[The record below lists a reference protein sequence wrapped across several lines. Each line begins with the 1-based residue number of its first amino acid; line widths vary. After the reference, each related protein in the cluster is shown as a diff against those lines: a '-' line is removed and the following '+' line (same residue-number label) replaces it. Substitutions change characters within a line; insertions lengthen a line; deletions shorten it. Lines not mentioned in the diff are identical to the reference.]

1 MDTTVAALAHAN
13 ALYARDSSSNTSQP
27 PVYKAIGI
35 TLAVS
40 SGVFIGSSFVLKK
53 TGLLKAN
60 VKYNEEAGEGYGYL
74 KNAWWW
80 SGMILMIVG
89 EICNFVAY
97 AFVDA
102 ILVTPMGALSVVV
115 TTILSAIFLKER
127 LSFVGKVG
135 CFNCIVGSV
144 VIALNAPQQSSVST
158 IQQMKHYVLAPGFLV
173 YAGIVVVG
181 CTIVALWAG
190 PRYGKRSMFVYLTI
204 CSLIGGLSVV
214 ATQGL
219 GAAILAQIR
228 GIPQFNQWFLY
239 VVLAFVIVSLLTE
252 IIYLNKALNIFNAAL
267 VTPTYYVFFT
277 SATIVTSAI
286 LFQGFPGSVMAIV
299 TMVLGFLQICS
310 GVVLLQLSKSAKDVP
325 DAAIFKGDLDQIRE
339 VSEQEQ
345 PESEPKADA
354 IRGTAAIIR
363 RISVSRQ
370 KMEEEEAKRYFR
382 ERQEDQLKPPAE
394 NEIIEW
400 DGLRRRKTVIGE
412 GPTMAPRTPRT
423 PRSPHPPL
431 GMSRFPDEG
440 EQPART
446 PSGKGGQTFLEEVRS
461 RASTMLHPS
470 QWRAPGQEG
479 NYAHSP
485 LHPVALTEISVPP
498 NKDVDTAY
506 HGSGGTALDAPFQPG
521 RERSDTPRSIA
532 WADEVRPDRT
542 PSRSSHLAPEPPHS
556 ARRQFSFQTVFNRMR
571 SAENSPRSPNSPSR
585 GILRRSERSASLE
598 QKRAMK
604 HATEEERLGLVK
616 GDSRQAEV
624 EDEYLDEKIPRAESP
639 DSFDST
645 LEAVEP
651 PVPEAYSRPY
661 QASRTSSMSTTTF
674 PPYEDVHPYHAE
686 VDPHMLYPPVRR
698 VSSPP
703 PPPPEHDSAGGE
715 RPRSR
720 RTHSPDSLHST
731 RQYPRHGR
739 PGTASRTGSL
749 PPIPAEEAGAEGG
762 SYEERSYVRVERHRQ
777 GHGSPDLGVMSLS
790 SSSPSPQRSPASGG
804 QRGGR
809 RESGWRRGQSPGGDM
824 SMSSRASSRSNSG
837 SSDDGASRRLVG
849 AFI

>member
-1 MDTTVAALAHAN
+1 MDTTASALAHAS
-13 ALYARDSSSNTSQP
+13 ALYARASSDNTSQP
-27 PVYKAIGI
+27 PVYKAIGV

-144 VIALNAPQQSSVST
+144 IIALNAPQQSSVST
-158 IQQMKHYVLAPGFLV
+158 IQEMQHYVIAPGFLT
-173 YAGIVVVG
+173 YAGIIVVG
-181 CTIVALWAG
+181 CAFVALWAG

-228 GIPQFNQWFLY
+228 GVPQFNQWFLY
-239 VVLAFVIVSLLTE
+239 VLLGFVIVSLLTE

-286 LFQGFPGSVMAIV
+286 LFQGFAGSVMAIV
-299 TMVLGFLQICS
+299 TMILGFFQICS

-339 VSEQEQ
+339 VSEIEQ

-370 KMEEEEAKRYFR
+370 KMEEEEVKRYFR
-382 ERQEDQLKPPAE
+382 ERHEDQLKPPAE

-431 GMSRFPDEG
+431 GMSRFPVEE
-440 EQPART
+440 EQPARS
-446 PSGKGGQTFLEEVRS
+446 PSGKSQRSFLG
-461 RASTMLHPS
+461 RASSMLHPS
-470 QWRAPGQEG
+470 SHYP
-479 NYAHSP
+479 HSP
-485 LHPVALTEISVPP
+485 LHPVALTEIAVPQN

-506 HGSGGTALDAPFQPG
+506 HGPSSGGTALDAPFQPQSG

-532 WADEVRPDRT
+532 WADEVRPDQ
-542 PSRSSHLAPEPPHS
+542 PSSRHSHLAPEPPPHS
-556 ARRQFSFQTVFNRMR
+556 ARRQFSFHTVFNRI
-571 SAENSPRSPNSPSR
+571 ATGQNSPRSPSSPGR
-585 GILRRSERSASLE
+585 GILKLTERSSSNE
-598 QKRAMK
+598 QKRVLK

-616 GDSRQAEV
+616 GDSRPAEE
-624 EDEYLDEKIPRAESP
+624 EDYLDEKIPRSTSP
-639 DSFDST
+639 ESFDST
-645 LEAVEP
+645 LEELETVNQPYA
-651 PVPEAYSRPY
+651 RPH
-661 QASRTSSMSTTTF
+661 QASTASLTASSISTTAF
-674 PPYEDVHPYHAE
+674 PPYEDHHPPYHTEA
-686 VDPHMLYPPVRR
+686 DTHFISVRQ
-698 VSSPP
+698 VSSP
-703 PPPPEHDSAGGE
+703 EHDGAAGQW
-715 RPRSR
+715 PRSR
-720 RTHSPDSLHST
+720 STHHQPESLHSS
-731 RQYPRHGR
+731 RQAPHRPPPYGR
-739 PGTASRTGSL
+739 PARNSL
-749 PPIPAEEAGAEGG
+749 PPIPAEEPAGAEGG
-762 SYEERSYVRVERHRQ
+762 ASSEEPSYVRVEMR
-777 GHGSPDLGVMSLS
+777 SPDRQDHSSSELGVTSLS
-790 SSSPSPQRSPASGG
+790 SSSSSSPRRPSTPGNSH
-804 QRGGR
+804 RGARRDSSWR
-809 RESGWRRGQSPGGDM
+809 REPRGDV
-824 SMSSRASSRSNSG
+824 SSRGSSRSNSG
-837 SSDDGASRRLVG
+837 SRDGDNGASRPLVRGG